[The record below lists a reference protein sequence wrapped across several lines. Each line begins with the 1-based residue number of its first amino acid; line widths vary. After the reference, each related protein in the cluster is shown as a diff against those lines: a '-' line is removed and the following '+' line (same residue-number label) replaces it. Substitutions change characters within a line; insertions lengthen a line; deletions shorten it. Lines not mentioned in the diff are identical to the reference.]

1 MQTVTIDAFVEWL
14 KLYGQAWE
22 RGDPEAAVQLFT
34 EDGVYHA
41 MPFDEPLH
49 GCEAIRKYWTDKA
62 QDSQENVS
70 FSCVPVAVTDTSG
83 LARWSASLDT
93 IPDGHRIEIEG
104 FLEAEFAEPGV
115 CSYFREWWH
124 ARKVE
129 SP

>member
-1 MQTVTIDAFVEWL
+1 M
-14 KLYGQAWE
+14 
-22 RGDPEAAVQLFT
+22 FT

-49 GCEAIRKYWTDKA
+49 GSEAIRKYWTDKA

-70 FSCVPVAVTDTSG
+70 FSCVPVAATDSTG

-93 IPDGHRIEIEG
+93 IPDRLRIEIEG
-104 FLEAEFAEPGV
+104 FLEAEFAEPGL

-124 ARKVE
+124 ARVVE
-129 SP
+129 RP